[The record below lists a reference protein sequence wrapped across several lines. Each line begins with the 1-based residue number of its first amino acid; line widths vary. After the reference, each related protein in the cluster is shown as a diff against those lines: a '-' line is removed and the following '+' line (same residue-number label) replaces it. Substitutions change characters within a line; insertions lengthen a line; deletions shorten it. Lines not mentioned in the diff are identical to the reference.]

1 MKNKER
7 ELLVAL
13 TPEEKRAQ
21 KEARAAE
28 MAAKR
33 AAKKKA
39 KGGGGGDAAAAAA
52 DARLEP
58 APVGGRRLSAV
69 SARPGVSGGFVRA
82 GGRAAGER
90 FCVSG
95 HRR

>member
-1 MKNKER
+1 MGGDIDLVTGKPVKNKER

-33 AAKKKA
+33 EEAQRRKEEERRIRLGKRRRRI
-39 KGGGGGDAAAAAA
+39 
-52 DARLEP
+52 AR
-58 APVGGRRLSAV
+58 
-69 SARPGVSGGFVRA
+69 
-82 GGRAAGER
+82 
-90 FCVSG
+90 CC
-95 HRR
+95 